1 MSLKEKLAEDLKNS
15 LKVGDSLRR
24 SVLGMVVSATHN
36 KEIELGKPAEGLSD
50 EDVMAVITSE
60 AKKRKDSIVEFKK
73 AGRDEMAAK
82 EEEELAILNEYLP
95 AQLSP
100 GEVAAELK
108 KVTEEVGSNKKSD
121 FGRLMGTAMRRL
133 KGRAEG
139 SVIKAELE
147 KLLE

>member
-1 MSLKEKLAEDLKNS
+1 MMLKEKIAEDLKNA
-15 LKVGDSLRR
+15 LKSGDSLRR
-24 SVLGMVVSATHN
+24 SVLGMVLSAMHN

-60 AKKRKDSIVEFKK
+60 AKKRKDSIYEFSK

-82 EEEELAILNEYLP
+82 EEKELAILNEYLP
-95 AQLSP
+95 AQLSA
-100 GEVAAELK
+100 EEIAVELK
-108 KVTEEVGSNKKSD
+108 KVIEETGSNKKAD
-121 FGRLMGTAMRRL
+121 FGRLMGEAMRRL

-139 SVIKAELE
+139 SAIKAELE